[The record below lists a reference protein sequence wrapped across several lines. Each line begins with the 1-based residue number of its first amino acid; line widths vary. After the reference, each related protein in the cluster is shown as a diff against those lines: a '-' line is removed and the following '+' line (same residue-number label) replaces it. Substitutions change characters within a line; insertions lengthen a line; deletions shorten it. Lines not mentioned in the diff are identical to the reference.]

1 MSRVAIVG
9 CGGVFPGAPKLDS
22 FWRNIEA
29 GRDAAREVPPGRWL
43 LDVDDAY
50 DAEVGRKDHVYS
62 KRACFVED
70 FELDPEGL
78 DIEPALLDRLDPM
91 FQLVLHAGREAWRDA
106 RTDGLDP
113 ARVGVV
119 FGNIAL
125 PTDSSAALAL
135 ETLGATFAE
144 LAGDR
149 TPQPAGKTEPL
160 NRFVAGL
167 PAGLLA
173 RALGLRGG
181 SYTLDAACASSLYA
195 LKLASDELRA
205 GRADAMLAGG
215 LSRPSSLYTQMGFS
229 QLRALSPTGRCSPFD
244 KRADGLVVGEGSG
257 LFLLKRLDDALA
269 DGDRIYATI
278 AGTGLSNDV
287 GGSLMAPD
295 PEGQLRA
302 MRDAYEQAGWTPGD
316 VDMIEC
322 HATGT
327 PVGDAAE
334 FESLRTLWREE
345 KWRLGQCVLGCVK
358 SNVGHLLTAAG
369 AAGLLRVL
377 LALRHETLPP
387 TANFETASESLE
399 LEESPFRVL
408 KESERWERRD
418 ATTPR
423 RAAISAFGFGGI
435 NAHVLLEE
443 WLPDAPAPASGGD
456 AADRDAVAIVGMEAH
471 FGPWSS
477 LRAFQERVFGGGD
490 DEPVVPRHWWGVE
503 ESRWFHEASLS
514 PIDFRGH
521 FVGDLQI
528 PLGRYRIPPKELEEM
543 LPQQLLMLEVM
554 AGALEDASFGA
565 ETRLRSGVF
574 IGIALDLNTTNYHFR
589 WSLPERLRDSA
600 APALTANRTMGA
612 LGGIVAS
619 RIAREFRIGGPS
631 HSVSSEE
638 TSGLRALSVAV
649 RALQSGELDSALVG
663 AVDLAGDVRAVLG
676 ADAERRYS
684 RSGCARPFD
693 AGADGSSIGEGA
705 AALVLKRLSDA
716 EKDGDRIYA
725 VIRGMGCG
733 IGPGAYRRA
742 VDEALAE
749 AALDASRVGYVETHG
764 SGHPLEDKTE
774 AEALRS
780 IFEDGGATCHLGS
793 VKADVGHAGAAAGLA
808 SIVKTA
814 LCLYQEVLPPL
825 RGLRDPRPE
834 LAHGPFLVARKP
846 QYWLRNRADGPRRA
860 GVSAL
865 GIDGGCA
872 HVLLEEHERSK
883 NEATR
888 PERRQPL
895 GARSEALFAVEGT
908 DTAHLIERLDVLARH
923 VQRNSDAPIERLARL
938 WFAKA
943 PLDASRPFGL
953 SLVARDE
960 RELLRLI
967 DAAQAELRGEAPEG
981 AAHDRIL
988 FNPHPIGSG
997 GEIAFV
1003 FPGSGNHYTGMGR
1016 ELATQWPEV
1025 AHRQDAENL
1034 FLPQQLLPDRFWNVS
1049 SSKELGD
1056 DHRAYIIGQV
1066 ALGTLVS
1073 DLVRTFGVEPHAV
1086 LGYSLGES
1094 AGLFALRAWRDR
1106 EGMLARL
1113 MASTLFTRD
1122 LAGPYDSARIVW
1134 ELSEQ
1139 EGVDWVLGV
1148 VDRPAD
1154 VVRAAIRGKKRVYL
1168 LIINTPA
1175 ECVIGGD
1182 RHELE
1187 AVVDDLRCDF
1197 HVLEGVTTVHCE
1209 VARAVS
1215 KAYRSLHLFAT
1226 TPPECVRFYSGA
1238 WADEYVVTT
1247 ESAADSILAQA
1258 LHGFDF
1264 PKLIEKAYGDGVRI
1278 FLEMGPGASCS
1289 RMIARILEGRPHVAR
1304 SACHSHLDE
1313 VGSLLRILGQLIT
1326 ERVPLDLAPLY
1337 LDETQVTGHRDP
1349 EANGAPSLRVSVGG
1363 PRFEIPAE
1371 PVPMHATPMHA
1382 TPLDLVR
1389 QMAAAEE
1396 ARAAAHESYLRFA
1409 QKLSATMTANVRV
1422 QMSLVEQLLAQGTTG
1437 PELQSALEAAAAA
1450 PVLTVAAR
1458 NGLDREACLEFAVG
1472 SIGAVLGKR
1481 YAAIDAHPTRVR
1493 LPAEPLMLVDRIVLI
1508 D

>member
-1 MSRVAIVG
+1 
-9 CGGVFPGAPKLDS
+9 
-22 FWRNIEA
+22 
-29 GRDAAREVPPGRWL
+29 
-43 LDVDDAY
+43 
-50 DAEVGRKDHVYS
+50 
-62 KRACFVED
+62 
-70 FELDPEGL
+70 
-78 DIEPALLDRLDPM
+78 
-91 FQLVLHAGREAWRDA
+91 
-106 RTDGLDP
+106 
-113 ARVGVV
+113 
-119 FGNIAL
+119 
-125 PTDSSAALAL
+125 
-135 ETLGATFAE
+135 
-144 LAGDR
+144 
-149 TPQPAGKTEPL
+149 
-160 NRFVAGL
+160 
-167 PAGLLA
+167 
-173 RALGLRGG
+173 
-181 SYTLDAACASSLYA
+181 
-195 LKLASDELRA
+195 
-205 GRADAMLAGG
+205 MLAGG

-269 DGDRIYATI
+269 QGDRIYATI
-278 AGTGLSNDV
+278 AGAGLSNDV
-287 GGSLMAPD
+287 GGSLMAPNS
-295 PEGQLRA
+295 EGQLRA
-302 MRDAYEQAGWTPGD
+302 MRDAYKQAGWTPGD

-345 KWRLGQCVLGCVK
+345 NWRAGQCVLGCVK

-377 LALRHETLPP
+377 CALRHETLPP
-387 TANFETASESLE
+387 TANFETPGESLE

-408 KESERWERRD
+408 KTSERWERRN

-435 NAHVLLEE
+435 NAHVLIEE
-443 WLPDAPAPASGGD
+443 WLADAPVPASGDD
-456 AADRDAVAIVGMEAH
+456 ASDTDAVAIVGMEAH
-471 FGPWSS
+471 FGPWKG
-477 LRAFQERVFGGGD
+477 LQAFQERVFGGGD
-490 DEPVVPRHWWGVE
+490 DEPGAPARWWGAE
-503 ESRWFHEASLS
+503 ESRWFHEAGLS
-514 PIDFRGH
+514 PSDFRGH
-521 FVGDLQI
+521 FVGDLEI
-528 PLGRYRIPPKELEEM
+528 PVGRYRIPPKELEEM
-543 LPQQLLMLEVM
+543 LPQQLLMLQVM
-554 AGALEDASFGA
+554 AGALEDASFAA

-600 APALTANRTMGA
+600 MTPLTANRTMGA

-638 TSGLRALSVAV
+638 MSGLRALEVAV
-649 RALQSGELDSALVG
+649 RALQSGALDSALVG

-676 ADAERRYS
+676 MDEKRRYA
-684 RSGCARPFD
+684 RSGRARPFD
-693 AGADGSSIGEGA
+693 AAADGSVVGEGA
-705 AALVLKRLSDA
+705 AALVLKRLADA
-716 EKDGDRIYA
+716 ERDGDRIYA
-725 VIRGMGCG
+725 VIRGAGCG
-733 IGPGAYRRA
+733 TGPGAYRRA
-742 VDEALAE
+742 VEGALDEAD
-749 AALDASRVGYVETHG
+749 LDASRVGYVETHG
-764 SGHPLEDKTE
+764 SGHPMEDGTE
-774 AEALRS
+774 AEALRAL
-780 IFEDGGATCHLGS
+780 FLEGGATCHVGS
-793 VKADVGHAGAAAGLA
+793 GKADVGHAGAAAGLA

-814 LCLYQEVLPPL
+814 LCLYQEILPPL
-825 RGLRDPRPE
+825 RNLRDPRPE
-834 LAHGPFLVARKP
+834 IASGPFLVARQP

-872 HVLLEEHERSK
+872 HVLLEEHEKSK

-895 GARSEALFAVEGT
+895 GARREALFAVEGE
-908 DTAHLIERLDVLARH
+908 DTARLIERLDVLARH
-923 VQRNSDAPIERLARL
+923 VQRNPGAPIERLARL

-943 PLDASRPFGL
+943 PRDPALPFGL
-953 SLVARDE
+953 SLVARDAT
-960 RELLRLI
+960 ELLHLV
-967 DAAQAELRGEAPEG
+967 DSAQAELRGEAPEG

-988 FNPHPIGSG
+988 FSPHPIGSG

-1016 ELATQWPEV
+1016 ELAAQWPEV

-1034 FLPQQLLPDRFWNVS
+1034 FLPHQLLPDRFWNVS

-1073 DLVRTFGVEPHAV
+1073 DLVRTFGVQPHAV

-1122 LAGPYDSARIVW
+1122 LAGPCDSARIVW

-1139 EGVDWVLGV
+1139 DGVDWVLGV

-1182 RHELE
+1182 RHEVE
-1187 AVVDDLRCDF
+1187 EVIDDLRCDF

-1209 VARAVS
+1209 VARAVQ
-1215 KAYRSLHLFAT
+1215 KAYRSLHLFPT
-1226 TPPECVRFYSGA
+1226 TPPKSVRFYSGA
-1238 WADEYVVTT
+1238 WADEYVVST

-1304 SACHSHLDE
+1304 SACHAHRSE

-1326 ERVPLDLAPLY
+1326 ERVPGAPRRR
-1337 LDETQVTGHRDP
+1337 DERRPDAARSRRRGAFRDP
-1349 EANGAPSLRVSVGG
+1349 RRARRRACDAGPRGADGSGAPDDGGRGGTRSGARELSPVRAEALGHHDGQRAPPDVDRRAAAGGGDNRSRAAIGARGGDRAGLDGRDAGRAG
-1363 PRFEIPAE
+1363 PRS
-1371 PVPMHATPMHA
+1371 VPR
-1382 TPLDLVR
+1382 VR
-1389 QMAAAEE
+1389 RGLHRRRPGRALRGDRCASD
-1396 ARAAAHESYLRFA
+1396 ARAASRRTAHAGRPDRRDRRRAALDEAGSR
-1409 QKLSATMTANVRV
+1409 RD
-1422 QMSLVEQLLAQGTTG
+1422 GTRRG
-1437 PELQSALEAAAAA
+1437 
-1450 PVLTVAAR
+1450 R
-1458 NGLDREACLEFAVG
+1458 
-1472 SIGAVLGKR
+1472 AVLVSRWRGDSDVYR
-1481 YAAIDAHPTRVR
+1481 YRSGPGRSLPVR
-1493 LPAEPLMLVDRIVLI
+1493 LRRDRLSDERARRLPPARRRRHLPRRVAG
-1508 D
+1508 